1 MIMQTPAAFALQ
13 DNFYGLTQPH
23 GNTRQSVDHKS
34 DQSEQ
39 HLEIFTLCTTLN
51 LKHAT
56 QLP

>member
-1 MIMQTPAAFALQ
+1 MVLHNHMETR
-13 DNFYGLTQPH
+13 
-23 GNTRQSVDHKS
+23 GNPSITKS